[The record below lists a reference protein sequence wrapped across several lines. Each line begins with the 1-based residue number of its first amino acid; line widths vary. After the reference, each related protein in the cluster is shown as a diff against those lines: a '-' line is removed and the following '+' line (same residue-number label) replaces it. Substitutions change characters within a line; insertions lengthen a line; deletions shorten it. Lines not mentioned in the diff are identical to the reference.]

1 MCCLLCKA
9 SITTPPNAEEKDDDK
24 ASSPKPPPGRAG
36 VEKEKP
42 PSEPKAKSHKV
53 PDEKLMARGRLKAK
67 SQEVS
72 DENVIVHSKRV
83 GAFAPTEAATKA
95 GPKDVDAAG
104 DVSRSEDGDAGDAD
118 GQGSDNKGPGSDT
131 ADADDQG
138 SDNDAGEDDFE
149 HNACEPESTSRE
161 EDDFGEDED
170 HQAAAAEGNM
180 NASDAQLDAD
190 ITAAEESTKATD
202 DPESARL
209 LRHYRTI
216 AGVEDT
222 ESTTDMNTD
231 KLEFEDTP
239 ELTKLRLQPR
249 RHPARN
255 SQKMP
260 RYKESSSSVDDKD
273 VDTKGTISL
282 NVIYISTL
290 HFKFNLHFK
299 FTFQIYISNLH
310 FKFTFQIHNPLVPL
324 ACTSLSPS
332 FLAMQRSDRRRRSNP
347 PQNKPP
353 AKATMPPENA
363 SHPLRTRHLPLK
375 TRVGRPQTY
384 FQTHGCLTS

>member
-1 MCCLLCKA
+1 M
-9 SITTPPNAEEKDDDK
+9 TTPPNAEEKDDDK

-53 PDEKLMARGRLKAK
+53 SDEKLMARGRLKAK
-67 SQEVS
+67 SQKVS

-310 FKFTFQIHNPLVPL
+310 FKFTIHLFHLPVLPSHHP
-324 ACTSLSPS
+324 SLPCSE
-332 FLAMQRSDRRRRSNP
+332 
-347 PQNKPP
+347 
-353 AKATMPPENA
+353 ATEEEEA
-363 SHPLRTRHLPLK
+363 TRHK
-375 TRVGRPQTY
+375 TSHRPKQP
-384 FQTHGCLTS
+384 CLQKTQATRCGPDTFR